1 VLKTDQPTKN
11 GKNLTPRVGGNAL
24 GCVRFRWNN
33 VQNRA
38 KMPVYYRA
46 GNVLSTKKMLYL
58 PVTC

>member
-1 VLKTDQPTKN
+1 VATTLDY
-11 GKNLTPRVGGNAL
+11 
-24 GCVRFRWNN
+24 VRFRWNN